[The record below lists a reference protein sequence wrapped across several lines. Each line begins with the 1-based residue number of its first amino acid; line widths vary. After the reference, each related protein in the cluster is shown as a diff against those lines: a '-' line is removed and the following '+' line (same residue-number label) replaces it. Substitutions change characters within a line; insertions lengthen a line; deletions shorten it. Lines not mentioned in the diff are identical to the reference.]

1 MEPQSSNENKNYTV
15 LHENIFK
22 SEQNIFEITSSV
34 PLKLEPN
41 PKEKRNR
48 NNNKITKTTQ

>member
-1 MEPQSSNENKNYTV
+1 MEPQSSNENKNYTT
-15 LHENIFK
+15 LHKNIFK
-22 SEQNIFEITSSV
+22 SEQNIFEIASSV

-41 PKEKRNR
+41 PKGKKIS